1 MKLTDWSVKGTKMSA
16 IIVDKKEKQKQIVQA
31 AVRVFSRKGFAR
43 STISDIAEEAGIGKG
58 TVYEYF
64 ESKKAVIHQTF
75 NTFMQELT
83 PDFEDLLQLDL
94 PAQEKII
101 RMITGYSRILESKEN
116 QDLIGLIFDIWAEG
130 IRSFDARQT
139 LEIEMNQFYREYRC
153 MIGTVID
160 QGIQN
165 GEFRRDITAE
175 LAASIIIGFLDGI
188 LVQWILDKKGFP
200 LQSALQASIKTILY
214 GICRSEE
221 KERIK

>member
-1 MKLTDWSVKGTKMSA
+1 MTDWSVKGLSMSA

-31 AVRVFSRKGFAR
+31 AIRVFSRKGFAR
-43 STISDIAEEAGIGKG
+43 TTISDIAEEAGIGKG

-64 ESKKAVIHQTF
+64 ESKEAVIHQTF
-75 NTFMQELT
+75 DTFMEELT
-83 PDFEDLLQLDL
+83 PDFEDLLQSGL
-94 PAQEKII
+94 PAQEKLI
-101 RMITGYSRILESKEN
+101 RMITGYSRVLESKEK
-116 QDLIGLIFDIWAEG
+116 QDLIGLVFDIWAEG

-139 LEIEMNQFYREYRC
+139 VEIEMNQFYREYRR
-153 MIGTVID
+153 MIGVVID

-165 GEFRRDITAE
+165 GEFRRDISTEA
-175 LAASIIIGFLDGI
+175 AASILIGFLDGI

-200 LQSALQASIKTILY
+200 LQSALQESIKTILY